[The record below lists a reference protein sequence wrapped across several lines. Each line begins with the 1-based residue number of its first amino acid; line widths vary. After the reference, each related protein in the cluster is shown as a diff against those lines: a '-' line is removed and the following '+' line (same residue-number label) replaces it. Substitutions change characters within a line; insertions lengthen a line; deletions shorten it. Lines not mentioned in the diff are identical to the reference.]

1 MAARSNKKLRFNQE
15 LALDQFDP
23 VTDRVGY
30 TDINNT
36 DQLLGTMGRNS
47 CNELSRVE
55 MEDSWLPC
63 LELLEVLQLLP

>member
-23 VTDRVGY
+23 VTDRVDY
-30 TDINNT
+30 TDINNN
-36 DQLLGTMGRNS
+36 DQLLGTMGKNS